1 MLHNGSLINTVH
13 NNNHESILKDKAY
26 DEIKDKLHHLNH
38 PTLFLDNLK
47 SITFECNNND
57 DQIEYKK
64 SVIEDR
70 EFCSTSKTKT
80 HAQRIIL
87 TEPSDLVEL
96 WLFKRKYKS
105 LDYCVAFKVI
115 EDGLVPIKEPAYCY
129 FPTQVDTGLNFI
141 IHAAFLLTDSREG
154 IKAGNE
160 HNNKMIKKLA
170 KLAADSIVY
179 LRKISEQKKIKLI
192 NESILDIIPI
202 QEESYLLYNMDR
214 ISFNLFYEKIKQIMC
229 TKRVLP
235 TKTGYT
241 SKDHAY
247 WAETPDIMN
256 LFSDKQLKV
265 LTGDGKAAWVFR
277 TKGSKNYQQ
286 ANRPAFS
293 YIKSLCH
300 ELFTDADESL
310 FNKLNNNQL
319 FIQDQPI
326 EWFRRLYRWICN
338 DGGRKKR
345 ARKHK
350 IFINRSNEVVP
361 MQDDSGKDCLFLPF
375 NDIKISYSVDDAS
388 FVRKDFAEDKEL
400 IELLKELG
408 AREYSKLD
416 YVYKLLKEKKECV
429 DDLIDVTKIIFDYY
443 CECSS
448 TERKSFLQQYEKELN
463 NFQWLTGYNE
473 KEDDYDEGVS
483 SDIYYPEQDLSDY
496 LGLCKNRSNV
506 KFIDIS
512 QYEHVINNRKP
523 LFIEFLKDI
532 GFGFAPKLKCESI
545 SDDEAKSR
553 GLPRD
558 CSRHSSSCPDRWIE
572 YRLIGC
578 IENILYIVD
587 NNNPF

>member
-1 MLHNGSLINTVH
+1 M
-13 NNNHESILKDKAY
+13 
-26 DEIKDKLHHLNH
+26 
-38 PTLFLDNLK
+38 
-47 SITFECNNND
+47 
-57 DQIEYKK
+57 
-64 SVIEDR
+64 
-70 EFCSTSKTKT
+70 
-80 HAQRIIL
+80 
-87 TEPSDLVEL
+87 
-96 WLFKRKYKS
+96 
-105 LDYCVAFKVI
+105 
-115 EDGLVPIKEPAYCY
+115 
-129 FPTQVDTGLNFI
+129 
-141 IHAAFLLTDSREG
+141 
-154 IKAGNE
+154 
-160 HNNKMIKKLA
+160 
-170 KLAADSIVY
+170 
-179 LRKISEQKKIKLI
+179 
-192 NESILDIIPI
+192 
-202 QEESYLLYNMDR
+202 
-214 ISFNLFYEKIKQIMC
+214 
-229 TKRVLP
+229 
-235 TKTGYT
+235 
-241 SKDHAY
+241 
-247 WAETPDIMN
+247 
-256 LFSDKQLKV
+256 
-265 LTGDGKAAWVFR
+265 
-277 TKGSKNYQQ
+277 
-286 ANRPAFS
+286 
-293 YIKSLCH
+293 
-300 ELFTDADESL
+300 FTDADESL

-408 AREYSKLD
+408 AREYSKRD
-416 YVYKLLKEKKECV
+416 YVYKLLKEKKEYV

-443 CECSS
+443 CECPS

-473 KEDDYDEGVS
+473 KEDNYDEGVS

-506 KFIDIS
+506 KFIDVS

-587 NNNPF
+587 NNNPFEERKDRSILLWNILRNCILDIKDSWCGTYSYTLYHKHTEKSLPFESIDIQHLKKSPWLINNQNCFVPATEVTQQSMSLECLTTLKMPHDATLKTPYCIDTNAIN